1 MVTTL
6 YLYTKLWNRSF
17 VNATMTSVRV
27 ATNAITLQD

>member
-17 VNATMTSVRV
+17 ANATVTSVRV